1 MQIVL
6 KEDIDKLG
14 RRGEVVK
21 VADGYARNYLL
32 PLGKALPAT
41 QGNLKVIER
50 EKRRYVVRLT
60 KEKEEN
66 ETLSSRI
73 QALSLTLV
81 RKVGEGDVLYGSVT
95 SGDIAEAL
103 SKEGIVVDKRRIQLG
118 EPIKSLGIYTVPIRL
133 HPEVT
138 TEVKVWVAQVALN
151 LPPGTQPEGDASYR
165 LTADDTHLV
174 PDVDTNNNSLT
185 FAVFFVVVGATFALG
200 IASDGAASLIEERQP
215 LTFLA
220 TFDNVALGTF
230 DLIGRYL
237 TYGTIVYALP
247 GNEADPRRAEL
258 LDRLRARVRSVTF
271 EYGNTFLLTAGLM
284 NILLI
289 LDAFDIAT
297 GRKD

>member
-138 TEVKVWVAQVALN
+138 AEVKVWVVK
-151 LPPGTQPEGDASYR
+151 E
-165 LTADDTHLV
+165 
-174 PDVDTNNNSLT
+174 
-185 FAVFFVVVGATFALG
+185 
-200 IASDGAASLIEERQP
+200 
-215 LTFLA
+215 
-220 TFDNVALGTF
+220 
-230 DLIGRYL
+230 
-237 TYGTIVYALP
+237 
-247 GNEADPRRAEL
+247 
-258 LDRLRARVRSVTF
+258 
-271 EYGNTFLLTAGLM
+271 
-284 NILLI
+284 
-289 LDAFDIAT
+289 
-297 GRKD
+297 